1 VPTWLDELPMGSL
14 PGGDQVGDQ
23 PGNGDG
29 LPIPQEPGT
38 KPDLPAE
45 PQLEPN
51 LEPSA
56 PIESPLEKQRFRHA
70 RTNFS
75 NFASS
80 GGANSKALRRAVS
93 DYVRSGTGGSRNA
106 VRRMGSSRASASKA
120 LGVFRQFQREG
131 VEDTLL
137 QLNLRDLVGGSPQD
151 VFLGLTEVV
160 CNDGGPIDEAIGR
173 DAWLETIAQIDQL
186 GMIDMETLTGDQ
198 IREFFLSFISHAIE
212 ALLYQ
217 EIGINGFQFA
227 NSLQDIESFDLQF
240 RSYIERAVH
249 DSFSSDLAVISA
261 MSDKDIKTIV
271 DKTYQDAWALLEDL
285 GGEE

>member
-1 VPTWLDELPMGSL
+1 MGTSGPSRGSQSNTPLVPTWLDELPTGLL
-14 PGGDQVGDQ
+14 PGGNQNGDQ
-23 PGNGDG
+23 SGNGDG
-29 LPIPQEPGT
+29 LPIPQEPGMN
-38 KPDLPAE
+38 PQLPAE
-45 PQLEPN
+45 PQLKPD

-56 PIESPLEKQRFRHA
+56 LIESPPEKQRFRHA
-70 RTNFS
+70 RTSFS

-93 DYVRSGTGGSRNA
+93 NYVRSGTRGSRNA
-106 VRRMGSSRASASKA
+106 VRRMGSSRTSASKA

-151 VFLGLTEVV
+151 VFLGLTEVI

-186 GMIDMETLTGDQ
+186 GIIDMETLTGDQ

-240 RSYIERAVH
+240 RSYIERGVH
-249 DSFSSDLAVISA
+249 DFFLPI
-261 MSDKDIKTIV
+261 
-271 DKTYQDAWALLEDL
+271 
-285 GGEE
+285 